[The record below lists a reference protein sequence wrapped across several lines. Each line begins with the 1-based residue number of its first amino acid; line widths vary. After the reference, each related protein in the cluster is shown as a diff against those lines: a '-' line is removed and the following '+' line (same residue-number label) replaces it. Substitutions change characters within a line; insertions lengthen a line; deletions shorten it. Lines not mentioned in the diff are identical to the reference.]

1 MADTAFQTQYRDE
14 TIAGFEQRQSLLRGT
29 VTTEAVIKGNT
40 AVFLVADSGAATAT
54 TRGVNG
60 LIIARADNLTQNS
73 CTLSEWHDLVRKTNF
88 NIFASQGDQ
97 RAIMQ
102 KTTMTVINRK
112 IDSQIITELNTGTND
127 SGATKTAS
135 YNLVVRGQVVLG
147 NAGVPWDNWITL
159 LCTPAFLGYLKQS
172 KEFASA
178 EYVGTTPIGDGAAP
192 NWRDQP
198 TMYRWDNMA
207 VIVHPNLPGVGTTAE
222 KCFLYHRDA
231 IGHAAD
237 TGGMETPVGYNEE
250 QGYSFARASMNM
262 GAKLLQNSGV
272 FVFNHDGSAFVAE

>member
-1 MADTAFQTQYRDE
+1 MADTAFQKQYRQE
-14 TIAGFEQRQSLLRGT
+14 FVAGFEQHQSLLRGT

-40 AVFLVADSGAATAT
+40 AEFLVADSGSATAV

-60 LIIARADNLTQNS
+60 LIPSRADNLTQNT
-73 CTLSEWHDLVRKTNF
+73 CTLSEWHDKVRKTGF

-102 KTTMTVINRK
+102 KTSMAVINRK
-112 IDSQIITELNTGTND
+112 VDSQIITELNTATND
-127 SGATKTAS
+127 SGAAKTAS

-147 NAGVPWDNWITL
+147 NNGVPWDNWITL

-172 KEFASA
+172 KEFSSA
-178 EYVGTTPIGDGAAP
+178 EYVKTAPLDGSAP

-207 VIVHPNLPGVGTTAE
+207 VIVHPNLPGVGTAAE
-222 KCFLYHRDA
+222 KCFLYHRDS
-231 IGHAAD
+231 IGHAINSAGIEAVVD
-237 TGGMETPVGYNEE
+237 YDKEDD
-250 QGYSFARASMNM
+250 YSYARTTVFA

-272 FVFNHDGSAFVAE
+272 FVFNHDGSAYVAE